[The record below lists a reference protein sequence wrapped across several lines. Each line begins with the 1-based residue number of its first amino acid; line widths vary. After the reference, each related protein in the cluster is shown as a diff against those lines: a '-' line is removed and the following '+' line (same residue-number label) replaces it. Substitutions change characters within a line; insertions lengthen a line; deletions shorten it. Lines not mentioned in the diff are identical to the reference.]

1 MSIKHDKYMPL
12 YAYLS
17 PASIPQIVAHIQ
29 DYLVKHP
36 ILSVETIAEIIVQSL
51 EEHPELINGEAI
63 PISPD
68 SEQSIKAY
76 IDSLPSIDTYTKAE
90 INTLLTGKQ
99 DTLTFDQAPTPGSS
113 NPVTSSG
120 IIAAMSAMNEALET
134 MINAKADSASTYT
147 KTQVDTLLTDKA
159 NTDDVYS
166 KNTMDAKLLE
176 YATSDSVYSK
186 TDINTM
192 KQVNKTNL
200 AIVSTDGLAPLD
212 IDAGQYV
219 YFNDVMYMA
228 TEDIL
233 TGAQL
238 VPNTNIVIN
247 PIGVTNRIGDGLKN
261 AVTQIN
267 GLAETV
273 SNQSAEIGKKA
284 DKPVI
289 VSVTVDTAGASMSAA
304 DLAKLKS
311 DMVMCWYTGNRL
323 NLTSDLSITPGSGQQ
338 PAGKASS
345 STTFTIA
352 FIHSANNTAIA
363 SVIPAECVDVS
374 GEFTSMHANVT
385 ITNKKCY
392 KCGNI
397 VYVAIAFKV
406 ENSLR
411 DFARIIS
418 TGTFQFKQL
427 VTAQLYSSGFD
438 TLYSQLVYADEDNTF
453 FTTRKA
459 ISAGDYRILTSF
471 VV

>member
-1 MSIKHDKYMPL
+1 MSIKYDKYMPL

-29 DYLVKHP
+29 DYLIKHP

-51 EEHPELINGEAI
+51 QEHPELINGTAI
-63 PISPD
+63 PISAD

-99 DTLTFDQAPTPGSS
+99 DTLTFDQAPTPGSA

-134 MINAKADSASTYT
+134 LINAKADSVSTYT

-159 NTDDVYS
+159 DTDDVYS
-166 KNTMDAKLLE
+166 KNTMDAMLLE

-192 KQVNKTNL
+192 KQVNKANL
-200 AIVSTDGLAPLD
+200 AIVSTDGMAPLD
-212 IDAGQYV
+212 IAAGQYV

-238 VPNTNIVIN
+238 VPNANIVIN
-247 PIGVTNRIGDGLKN
+247 PIGVANRIGDGLKN

-273 SNQSAEIGKKA
+273 SSQSRQIDELA
-284 DKPVI
+284 DDIEALGPYNGLD
-289 VSVTVDTAGASMSAA
+289 SDSTTAALSAA
-304 DLAKLKS
+304 QGNILNNKLFAA
-311 DMVMCWYTGNRL
+311 TGE
-323 NLTSDLSITPGSGQQ
+323 
-338 PAGKASS
+338 S
-345 STTFTIA
+345 STVTRYNETWLLTAKNGAYLSGGGSTTGTILEGLDNA
-352 FIHSANNTAIA
+352 YGILLIFSTAPNDDAPTAEEYCIMFFANSANSLYYRNFYRRKST
-363 SVIPAECVDVS
+363 
-374 GEFTSMHANVT
+374 NT
-385 ITNKKCY
+385 ITWRGALKK
-392 KCGNI
+392 I
-397 VYVAIAFKV
+397 
-406 ENSLR
+406 
-411 DFARIIS
+411 
-418 TGTFQFKQL
+418 
-427 VTAQLYSSGFD
+427 
-438 TLYSQLVYADEDNTF
+438 
-453 FTTRKA
+453 TTN
-459 ISAGDYRILTSF
+459 
-471 VV
+471 

>member
-1 MSIKHDKYMPL
+1 MGISYDKYMPL

-51 EEHPELINGEAI
+51 QEHPELINGTAI
-63 PISPD
+63 PISAD

-90 INTLLTGKQ
+90 INLLLTGKQ

-134 MINAKADSASTYT
+134 LIEAKADSASTYT

-192 KQVNKTNL
+192 KQVNKANL

-212 IDAGQYV
+212 IAAGQYV
-219 YFNDVMYMA
+219 YFNDIMYMA
-228 TEDIL
+228 TEEIL

-238 VPNTNIVIN
+238 VPNANIVIN

-261 AVTQIN
+261 AATQIN
-267 GLAETV
+267 GLAGRMTLAEDAISSQSQQIDSLQDESDTRVLKPSAAFSIPASGGSV
-273 SNQSAEIGKKA
+273 SYNLAGLTAGHELARWNFSSSAEN
-284 DKPVI
+284 DPPV
-289 VSVTVDTAGASMSAA
+289 
-304 DLAKLKS
+304 DLS
-311 DMVMCWYTGNRL
+311 WYTYDGYFN
-323 NLTSDLSITPGSGQQ
+323 
-338 PAGKASS
+338 
-345 STTFTIA
+345 
-352 FIHSANNTAIA
+352 
-363 SVIPAECVDVS
+363 
-374 GEFTSMHANVT
+374 
-385 ITNKKCY
+385 ITNTS
-392 KCGNI
+392 G
-397 VYVAIAFKV
+397 
-406 ENSLR
+406 
-411 DFARIIS
+411 S
-418 TGTFQFKQL
+418 TSETIQPVFVL
-427 VTAQLYSSGFD
+427 PEVI
-438 TLYSQLVYADEDNTF
+438 
-453 FTTRKA
+453 TTTVH
-459 ISAGDYRILTSF
+459 S
-471 VV
+471 

>member
-1 MSIKHDKYMPL
+1 MSIKYDKYMPL

-51 EEHPELINGEAI
+51 QEHPELINGTTI
-63 PISPD
+63 PISAD

-99 DTLTFDQAPTPGSS
+99 DTLTFDQAPTPGSA

-134 MINAKADSASTYT
+134 LINAKADSVSTYT

-159 NTDDVYS
+159 DTDDVYS
-166 KNTMDAKLLE
+166 KNTMDAMLLE

-192 KQVNKTNL
+192 KQVNKANL
-200 AIVSTDGLAPLD
+200 AIVSTDGMAPLD
-212 IDAGQYV
+212 IAAGQYV

-228 TEDIL
+228 TEEIL
-233 TGAQL
+233 TGVQL
-238 VPNTNIVIN
+238 VPNANIVIN

-273 SNQSAEIGKKA
+273 SNQSQQIDNLFTLKDQFRTTAILPASGNNDIYTYTLTAGKKYIIVA
-284 DKPVI
+284 DIQGTIRPNTGSRI
-289 VSVTVDTAGASMSAA
+289 VGALRLGTDELIRFYDGFVDAGATFGGSGCAIAIPSTDTSLIFRVYAA
-304 DLAKLKS
+304 DNNAIIDNAYSLK
-311 DMVMCWYTGNRL
+311 
-323 NLTSDLSITPGSGQQ
+323 I
-338 PAGKASS
+338 
-345 STTFTIA
+345 FEI
-352 FIHSANNTAIA
+352 
-363 SVIPAECVDVS
+363 
-374 GEFTSMHANVT
+374 
-385 ITNKKCY
+385 
-392 KCGNI
+392 
-397 VYVAIAFKV
+397 
-406 ENSLR
+406 
-411 DFARIIS
+411 
-418 TGTFQFKQL
+418 
-427 VTAQLYSSGFD
+427 
-438 TLYSQLVYADEDNTF
+438 
-453 FTTRKA
+453 
-459 ISAGDYRILTSF
+459 
-471 VV
+471 

>member
-1 MSIKHDKYMPL
+1 MSIKYDKYMPL

-36 ILSVETIAEIIVQSL
+36 ILSAETIAEIIVESL
-51 EEHPELINGEAI
+51 QEHPELINGTAI
-63 PISPD
+63 PISAD

-134 MINAKADSASTYT
+134 LINSKADSATTYT

-159 NTDDVYS
+159 NADDVYS

-176 YATSDSVYSK
+176 YAPSESVYSK
-186 TDINTM
+186 QDINTM
-192 KQVNKTNL
+192 KQVNKANL

-212 IDAGQYV
+212 IAAGQYV

-228 TEDIL
+228 TEEIL

-238 VPNTNIVIN
+238 VPNANIVIN

-267 GLAETV
+267 GLADRMTLAEEGLSSQSQQKVNKGDLTNVNLTGTTNTLQTTIPVGTVFYLNGALNIAIANIASGATFTSSNCKALSDGVLNPVNVQLTPETGITPDAY
-273 SNQSAEIGKKA
+273 NHCA
-284 DKPVI
+284 
-289 VSVTVDTAGASMSAA
+289 M
-304 DLAKLKS
+304 
-311 DMVMCWYTGNRL
+311 TGNVAC
-323 NLTSDLSITPGSGQQ
+323 LSVSFSYDATASGWT
-338 PAGKASS
+338 K
-345 STTFTIA
+345 
-352 FIHSANNTAIA
+352 
-363 SVIPAECVDVS
+363 
-374 GEFTSMHANVT
+374 
-385 ITNKKCY
+385 
-392 KCGNI
+392 
-397 VYVAIAFKV
+397 AFKLSPEMGPGIDV
-406 ENSLR
+406 YFPL
-411 DFARIIS
+411 IS
-418 TGTFQFKQL
+418 MYTKTVIGIGYVLSGTVWFQL
-427 VTAQLYSSGFD
+427 SEA
-438 TLYSQLVYADEDNTF
+438 
-453 FTTRKA
+453 
-459 ISAGDYRILTSF
+459 TSYK
-471 VV
+471 VRGSCSWIVGK

>member
-1 MSIKHDKYMPL
+1 MSIKYDKYIPL

-51 EEHPELINGEAI
+51 QECPELINGTAI
-63 PISPD
+63 PISAD

-113 NPVTSSG
+113 NPVMSSG

-134 MINAKADSASTYT
+134 LINAKADSASTYT

-159 NTDDVYS
+159 NAADVYS

-186 TDINTM
+186 QGINTM
-192 KQVNKTNL
+192 KQVNKANL

-212 IDAGQYV
+212 IAAGQYV

-228 TEDIL
+228 TEEIL
-233 TGAQL
+233 TGVQL
-238 VPNTNIVIN
+238 VPNANIVIN

-273 SNQSAEIGKKA
+273 SNQSQQIANVQNSLAYIVGNTNTTGSTLASGTFVYVKGHSTIAEGLRK
-284 DKPVI
+284 
-289 VSVTVDTAGASMSAA
+289 VTGSISANASITTNNTE
-304 DLAKLKS
+304 D
-311 DMVMCWYTGNRL
+311 CTGGGL
-323 NLTSDLSITPGSGQQ
+323 NALNNNLRKIIKGQTTNTTSDVGTFIVLDVPSGAVYVSAYTNNTNYWVKYYSQGTFGIVNYNNINVSTESITLYHYWAI
-338 PAGKASS
+338 PA
-345 STTFTIA
+345 
-352 FIHSANNTAIA
+352 NTAI
-363 SVIPAECVDVS
+363 P
-374 GEFTSMHANVT
+374 
-385 ITNKKCY
+385 
-392 KCGNI
+392 
-397 VYVAIAFKV
+397 
-406 ENSLR
+406 
-411 DFARIIS
+411 
-418 TGTFQFKQL
+418 TG
-427 VTAQLYSSGFD
+427 Y
-438 TLYSQLVYADEDNTF
+438 TLA
-453 FTTRKA
+453 
-459 ISAGDYRILTSF
+459 
-471 VV
+471 

>member
-1 MSIKHDKYMPL
+1 MSIKYDKYIPL

-51 EEHPELINGEAI
+51 QERPELINGTAI
-63 PISPD
+63 PISAD

-134 MINAKADSASTYT
+134 LINAKEDSASTYT

-159 NTDDVYS
+159 NAADVYS

-186 TDINTM
+186 QGINTM
-192 KQVNKTNL
+192 KQVNKANL

-212 IDAGQYV
+212 IAAGQYV

-228 TEDIL
+228 TEEIL
-233 TGAQL
+233 TGVQL
-238 VPNTNIVIN
+238 VPNANIVIN

-273 SNQSAEIGKKA
+273 SNQSQQIANVQNSLAYIVGNTNTTGSTLASGTFVYVKGHSTIAEGLRK
-284 DKPVI
+284 
-289 VSVTVDTAGASMSAA
+289 VTGSISANASITTNNTE
-304 DLAKLKS
+304 D
-311 DMVMCWYTGNRL
+311 CTGGGL
-323 NLTSDLSITPGSGQQ
+323 NALNNNLRKIIKGQTTNTTSDVGTFIVLDVPSGAVYVSAYTNNTNYWVKYYSQGTFGIVNYNNINVSTKSITLYHYWAI
-338 PAGKASS
+338 PA
-345 STTFTIA
+345 
-352 FIHSANNTAIA
+352 NTAI
-363 SVIPAECVDVS
+363 P
-374 GEFTSMHANVT
+374 
-385 ITNKKCY
+385 
-392 KCGNI
+392 
-397 VYVAIAFKV
+397 
-406 ENSLR
+406 
-411 DFARIIS
+411 
-418 TGTFQFKQL
+418 TG
-427 VTAQLYSSGFD
+427 Y
-438 TLYSQLVYADEDNTF
+438 TLA
-453 FTTRKA
+453 
-459 ISAGDYRILTSF
+459 
-471 VV
+471 

>member
-1 MSIKHDKYMPL
+1 MSIKYDKYIPL

-51 EEHPELINGEAI
+51 QERPELINGTAI
-63 PISPD
+63 PISAD

-134 MINAKADSASTYT
+134 LINAKADSASTYT

-159 NTDDVYS
+159 NAADVYS

-186 TDINTM
+186 QGINTM
-192 KQVNKTNL
+192 KQVNKANL

-212 IDAGQYV
+212 IAAGQYV

-228 TEDIL
+228 TEEIL
-233 TGAQL
+233 TGVQL
-238 VPNTNIVIN
+238 VPNANIVIN

-273 SNQSAEIGKKA
+273 SNQSQQINGLAETVSNQSQQINGLA
-284 DKPVI
+284 ETVSNQSQQIANVQNSLAYI
-289 VSVTVDTAGASMSAA
+289 VGNTNTTGSTLASGTFVYVKGHSTIAEGLRKVTGSISANASITTNNTE
-304 DLAKLKS
+304 D
-311 DMVMCWYTGNRL
+311 CTGGGL
-323 NLTSDLSITPGSGQQ
+323 NALNNNLRKIIKGQTTNTTSDVGTFTVLDVPSGAVYVSAYTNNTNYWVKYYSQGTFGIVNYNNINVSTKSITLYHYWAI
-338 PAGKASS
+338 PA
-345 STTFTIA
+345 
-352 FIHSANNTAIA
+352 NTAI
-363 SVIPAECVDVS
+363 P
-374 GEFTSMHANVT
+374 
-385 ITNKKCY
+385 
-392 KCGNI
+392 
-397 VYVAIAFKV
+397 
-406 ENSLR
+406 
-411 DFARIIS
+411 
-418 TGTFQFKQL
+418 TG
-427 VTAQLYSSGFD
+427 Y
-438 TLYSQLVYADEDNTF
+438 TLA
-453 FTTRKA
+453 
-459 ISAGDYRILTSF
+459 
-471 VV
+471 

>member
-1 MSIKHDKYMPL
+1 MSIKYDKYMPL

-36 ILSVETIAEIIVQSL
+36 ILSAETIAEIIVESL
-51 EEHPELINGEAI
+51 QEHPELINGTAI
-63 PISPD
+63 PISAD

-134 MINAKADSASTYT
+134 LINSKADSATTYT

-159 NTDDVYS
+159 NADDVYS

-176 YATSDSVYSK
+176 YATSESVYSK
-186 TDINTM
+186 QDINTM
-192 KQVNKTNL
+192 KQVNKANL

-212 IDAGQYV
+212 IAAGQYV

-228 TEDIL
+228 TEEIL

-238 VPNTNIVIN
+238 VPNANIVIN

-267 GLAETV
+267 GLADRMTLAEEGLN
-273 SNQSAEIGKKA
+273 SQSRQIANLGATFWQVVVEDNMFVMYWHGVEAESPI
-284 DKPVI
+284 
-289 VSVTVDTAGASMSAA
+289 SVALEGA
-304 DLAKLKS
+304 
-311 DMVMCWYTGNRL
+311 N
-323 NLTSDLSITPGSGQQ
+323 
-338 PAGKASS
+338 
-345 STTFTIA
+345 
-352 FIHSANNTAIA
+352 
-363 SVIPAECVDVS
+363 
-374 GEFTSMHANVT
+374 
-385 ITNKKCY
+385 
-392 KCGNI
+392 
-397 VYVAIAFKV
+397 YVAYI
-406 ENSLR
+406 ES
-411 DFARIIS
+411 
-418 TGTFQFKQL
+418 
-427 VTAQLYSSGFD
+427 
-438 TLYSQLVYADEDNTF
+438 
-453 FTTRKA
+453 
-459 ISAGDYRILTSF
+459 
-471 VV
+471 

>member
-1 MSIKHDKYMPL
+1 MSIKYDKYMPL

-36 ILSVETIAEIIVQSL
+36 ILSAETIAEIIVESL
-51 EEHPELINGEAI
+51 QEHPELINGTAI
-63 PISPD
+63 PISAD

-134 MINAKADSASTYT
+134 LINSKADSATTYT

-159 NTDDVYS
+159 NADDVYS

-176 YATSDSVYSK
+176 YATSESVYSK
-186 TDINTM
+186 QDINTM

-212 IDAGQYV
+212 IAAGQYV
-219 YFNDVMYMA
+219 YFNDIMYMA
-228 TEDIL
+228 TEAIL

-238 VPNTNIVIN
+238 VPNANIVIN

-273 SNQSAEIGKKA
+273 SEQSQQI
-284 DKPVI
+284 DDSKPVI
-289 VSVTVDTAGASMSAA
+289 VTVTVNANSVSMSAA
-304 DLAKLKS
+304 DQAKLTD
-311 DMVMCWYTGNRL
+311 DMIKIWHYGDTSKLTKRL
-323 NLTSDLSITPGSGQQ
+323 EITPGNGTVSFNDARATSQIDL
-338 PAGKASS
+338 
-345 STTFTIA
+345 TIA
-352 FIHSANNTAIA
+352 FLR
-363 SVIPAECVDVS
+363 
-374 GEFTSMHANVT
+374 TS
-385 ITNKKCY
+385 I
-392 KCGNI
+392 
-397 VYVAIAFKV
+397 
-406 ENSLR
+406 
-411 DFARIIS
+411 
-418 TGTFQFKQL
+418 
-427 VTAQLYSSGFD
+427 
-438 TLYSQLVYADEDNTF
+438 
-453 FTTRKA
+453 
-459 ISAGDYRILTSF
+459 
-471 VV
+471 

>member
-1 MSIKHDKYMPL
+1 MSIKYDKYMPL

-29 DYLVKHP
+29 DYLIKHP

-51 EEHPELINGEAI
+51 QEHPELINGTAI
-63 PISPD
+63 PISAD

-99 DTLTFDQAPTPGSS
+99 DTLTFDQAPTPGSA

-134 MINAKADSASTYT
+134 LINAKADSVSTYT

-159 NTDDVYS
+159 DTDDVYS
-166 KNTMDAKLLE
+166 KNTMDAMLLE

-192 KQVNKTNL
+192 KQVNKANL
-200 AIVSTDGLAPLD
+200 AIVSTDGMAPLD
-212 IDAGQYV
+212 IAAGQYV

-238 VPNTNIVIN
+238 VPNANIVIN
-247 PIGVTNRIGDGLKN
+247 PIGVANRIGDGLKN

-273 SNQSAEIGKKA
+273 SSQSQQIDEKTNQTNIAPVENGTTATQNYNVDDLVIINGVLYKVTTPILSGETFVTGTNIIQTNIDSVISTFGLETVGFSMTSSDILLSGGIYKVGKI
-284 DKPVI
+284 VI
-289 VSVTVDTAGASMSAA
+289 VNFTMKSSRTVSNSPGIVLITLMAMRPKFDSALSA
-304 DLAKLKS
+304 IDI
-311 DMVMCWYTGNRL
+311 
-323 NLTSDLSITPGSGQQ
+323 TSGI
-338 PAGKASS
+338 SS
-345 STTFTIA
+345 SIDAAIPCGVQAGGRIFIKSLTTDHIY
-352 FIHSANNTAIA
+352 AITGA
-363 SVIPAECVDVS
+363 
-374 GEFTSMHANVT
+374 
-385 ITNKKCY
+385 Y
-392 KCGNI
+392 
-397 VYVAIAFKV
+397 
-406 ENSLR
+406 
-411 DFARIIS
+411 II
-418 TGTFQFKQL
+418 
-427 VTAQLYSSGFD
+427 D
-438 TLYSQLVYADEDNTF
+438 
-453 FTTRKA
+453 
-459 ISAGDYRILTSF
+459 
-471 VV
+471 

>member
-1 MSIKHDKYMPL
+1 MSIKYDKYMPL

-51 EEHPELINGEAI
+51 QEHPELINGTAI
-63 PISPD
+63 PISAD

-90 INTLLTGKQ
+90 INLLLTGKQ

-134 MINAKADSASTYT
+134 LINSKADSATTYT

-159 NTDDVYS
+159 NADDVYS

-176 YATSDSVYSK
+176 YAPSESVYSK
-186 TDINTM
+186 QDINTM
-192 KQVNKTNL
+192 KQVNKANL

-212 IDAGQYV
+212 IAAGQYV

-228 TEDIL
+228 TEEIL

-238 VPNTNIVIN
+238 VPNANIVIN

-267 GLAETV
+267 GLADRMTLAEEGLSSQSQQIDDLTDEIDNLGNAIATPKITGTTNNTGNTMYAGTYFWLNDNLCYALNNISDGETFTQDTNYILLPNGGLNLSSIDNIWINPNSEVTFISQTV
-273 SNQSAEIGKKA
+273 S
-284 DKPVI
+284 
-289 VSVTVDTAGASMSAA
+289 
-304 DLAKLKS
+304 
-311 DMVMCWYTGNRL
+311 L
-323 NLTSDLSITPGSGQQ
+323 NLIQY
-338 PAGKASS
+338 KA
-345 STTFTIA
+345 IA
-352 FIHSANNTAIA
+352 VIYRYNTAATLFLSHIYLEKNRRE
-363 SVIPAECVDVS
+363 SVSLINS
-374 GEFTSMHANVT
+374 NG
-385 ITNKKCY
+385 
-392 KCGNI
+392 
-397 VYVAIAFKV
+397 AFKV
-406 ENSLR
+406 ASRIAQWSDTGVTFNAARYFDNSNISDR
-411 DFARIIS
+411 DA
-418 TGTFQFKQL
+418 
-427 VTAQLYSSGFD
+427 
-438 TLYSQLVYADEDNTF
+438 EDNDLMIP
-453 FTTRKA
+453 TR
-459 ISAGDYRILTSF
+459 IYGIR
-471 VV
+471 

>member
-1 MSIKHDKYMPL
+1 MSIKYDKYMPL
-12 YAYLS
+12 YTYLS

-51 EEHPELINGEAI
+51 QEHPELINGTVI
-63 PISPD
+63 PISAD

-134 MINAKADSASTYT
+134 LINAKADSASTYT

-186 TDINTM
+186 QDINTM
-192 KQVNKTNL
+192 KQVNKANL

-212 IDAGQYV
+212 IAAGQYV

-228 TEDIL
+228 TEEIL
-233 TGAQL
+233 TGVQL
-238 VPNTNIVIN
+238 VPNANIVIN

-261 AVTQIN
+261 AVTQLN
-267 GLAETV
+267 SLAETV
-273 SNQSAEIGKKA
+273 SNQS
-284 DKPVI
+284 
-289 VSVTVDTAGASMSAA
+289 
-304 DLAKLKS
+304 
-311 DMVMCWYTGNRL
+311 
-323 NLTSDLSITPGSGQQ
+323 QQ
-338 PAGKASS
+338 
-345 STTFTIA
+345 I
-352 FIHSANNTAIA
+352 
-363 SVIPAECVDVS
+363 E
-374 GEFTSMHANVT
+374 
-385 ITNKKCY
+385 
-392 KCGNI
+392 
-397 VYVAIAFKV
+397 
-406 ENSLR
+406 SLEMQV
-411 DFARIIS
+411 
-418 TGTFQFKQL
+418 GPYMFQID
-427 VTAQLYSSGFD
+427 SSGHLI
-438 TLYSQLVYADEDNTF
+438 LYYPDGATPPPFRLASNGHLYY
-453 FTTRKA
+453 
-459 ISAGDYRILTSF
+459 DYN
-471 VV
+471 

>member
-1 MSIKHDKYMPL
+1 MSIKYDKYMPL

-36 ILSVETIAEIIVQSL
+36 ILSAETIAEIIVESL
-51 EEHPELINGEAI
+51 QEHPELINGTAI
-63 PISPD
+63 PISAD

-134 MINAKADSASTYT
+134 LINSKADSATTYT

-159 NTDDVYS
+159 NADDVYS

-176 YATSDSVYSK
+176 YAPSESVYSK
-186 TDINTM
+186 QDINTM
-192 KQVNKTNL
+192 KQVNKANL

-212 IDAGQYV
+212 IAAGQYV

-228 TEDIL
+228 TEEIL

-238 VPNTNIVIN
+238 VPNANIVIN

-267 GLAETV
+267 GLADRMTLAEEGLSSQSRQITNLSGLMAWVENGDTSSRAYAVGTYIIWKNNIYTV
-273 SNQSAEIGKKA
+273 AQTIPNSG
-284 DKPVI
+284 
-289 VSVTVDTAGASMSAA
+289 VTFTPG
-304 DLAKLKS
+304 
-311 DMVMCWYTGNRL
+311 T
-323 NLTSDLSITPGSGQQ
+323 NLTQVTNGALNTIIKIDTTTIDTNSTG
-338 PAGKASS
+338 S
-345 STTFTIA
+345 STTSFFNDSMGKLIAVYDNINGVGGGFT
-352 FIHSANNTAIA
+352 
-363 SVIPAECVDVS
+363 VIPVKYQR
-374 GEFTSMHANVT
+374 N
-385 ITNKKCY
+385 Y
-392 KCGNI
+392 KCI
-397 VYVAIAFKV
+397 VCDAMTPYANAT
-406 ENSLR
+406 
-411 DFARIIS
+411 DFPII
-418 TGTFQFKQL
+418 
-427 VTAQLYSSGFD
+427 Y
-438 TLYSQLVYADEDNTF
+438 YY
-453 FTTRKA
+453 
-459 ISAGDYRILTSF
+459 I
-471 VV
+471 

>member
-1 MSIKHDKYMPL
+1 MSIKYDKYMPL

-29 DYLVKHP
+29 DYLIKHP

-51 EEHPELINGEAI
+51 QEHPELINGTAI
-63 PISPD
+63 PISAD

-99 DTLTFDQAPTPGSS
+99 DTLTFDQAPTPGSA

-134 MINAKADSASTYT
+134 LINAKADSVSTYT

-159 NTDDVYS
+159 DTDDVYS
-166 KNTMDAKLLE
+166 KNTMDAMLLE

-192 KQVNKTNL
+192 KQVNKANL
-200 AIVSTDGLAPLD
+200 AIVSTDGMAPLD
-212 IDAGQYV
+212 IAAGQYV

-238 VPNTNIVIN
+238 VPNANIVIN
-247 PIGVTNRIGDGLKN
+247 PIGVANRIGDGLKN

-273 SNQSAEIGKKA
+273 SSQSKQIG
-284 DKPVI
+284 
-289 VSVTVDTAGASMSAA
+289 T
-304 DLAKLKS
+304 
-311 DMVMCWYTGNRL
+311 
-323 NLTSDLSITPGSGQQ
+323 
-338 PAGKASS
+338 
-345 STTFTIA
+345 
-352 FIHSANNTAIA
+352 
-363 SVIPAECVDVS
+363 
-374 GEFTSMHANVT
+374 
-385 ITNKKCY
+385 
-392 KCGNI
+392 
-397 VYVAIAFKV
+397 
-406 ENSLR
+406 
-411 DFARIIS
+411 
-418 TGTFQFKQL
+418 L
-427 VTAQLYSSGFD
+427 VTAEAKTFKDGYEVTLPNVSDTNRTFAVAGITANHSLVQEGYAYLSNPSAAPSGLQLDTAAGTVTVSG
-438 TLYSQLVYADEDNTF
+438 TLTG
-453 FTTRKA
+453 TTNIIA
-459 ISAGDYRILTSF
+459 SF
-471 VV
+471 VIKQQSATGTAAS

>member
-1 MSIKHDKYMPL
+1 MSIKYDKYMPL
-12 YAYLS
+12 YTYLS

-51 EEHPELINGEAI
+51 QEHPELINGTAI
-63 PISPD
+63 PISAD

-134 MINAKADSASTYT
+134 LINAKADSVSTYT

-176 YATSDSVYSK
+176 YATSESVYSK
-186 TDINTM
+186 QDINTM
-192 KQVNKTNL
+192 KQVNKANL

-212 IDAGQYV
+212 IAAGQYV

-228 TEDIL
+228 TEEIL
-233 TGAQL
+233 TGVQL
-238 VPNTNIVIN
+238 VPNANIVIN

-273 SNQSAEIGKKA
+273 SNQSQQIGDLSDEKAPLLKKFTFNVTTSSSAQTLSPAESTTGLDTNWWCVESTLGTPSSQLLDWTWTTGTNVLTLTVPA
-284 DKPVI
+284 NGCA
-289 VSVTVDTAGASMSAA
+289 SAGTTVTLL
-304 DLAKLKS
+304 LAKLA
-311 DMVMCWYTGNRL
+311 
-323 NLTSDLSITPGSGQQ
+323 TS
-338 PAGKASS
+338 
-345 STTFTIA
+345 
-352 FIHSANNTAIA
+352 
-363 SVIPAECVDVS
+363 
-374 GEFTSMHANVT
+374 
-385 ITNKKCY
+385 
-392 KCGNI
+392 
-397 VYVAIAFKV
+397 
-406 ENSLR
+406 
-411 DFARIIS
+411 
-418 TGTFQFKQL
+418 
-427 VTAQLYSSGFD
+427 
-438 TLYSQLVYADEDNTF
+438 
-453 FTTRKA
+453 
-459 ISAGDYRILTSF
+459 
-471 VV
+471 

>member
-1 MSIKHDKYMPL
+1 MSIKYDKYIPL

-51 EEHPELINGEAI
+51 QERPELINGTAI
-63 PISPD
+63 PISAD

-134 MINAKADSASTYT
+134 LINAKADSVSTYT

-159 NTDDVYS
+159 NAADVYS

-186 TDINTM
+186 QGINTM
-192 KQVNKTNL
+192 KQVNKANL

-212 IDAGQYV
+212 IAAGQYV

-228 TEDIL
+228 TEEIL
-233 TGAQL
+233 TGVQL
-238 VPNTNIVIN
+238 VPNANIVIN

-273 SNQSAEIGKKA
+273 SNQSQQIANVQNSLAYIVGNTNTTGSTLASGTFVYVKGHSTIAEGLRK
-284 DKPVI
+284 
-289 VSVTVDTAGASMSAA
+289 VTGSISANASITTNNTE
-304 DLAKLKS
+304 D
-311 DMVMCWYTGNRL
+311 CTGGGL
-323 NLTSDLSITPGSGQQ
+323 NALNNNLRKIIKGQTTNTTSDVGTFTVLDVPSGAVYVSAYTNNTNYWVKYYSQGTFGIVNYNNINVSTKSITLYHYWAI
-338 PAGKASS
+338 PA
-345 STTFTIA
+345 
-352 FIHSANNTAIA
+352 NTAI
-363 SVIPAECVDVS
+363 P
-374 GEFTSMHANVT
+374 
-385 ITNKKCY
+385 
-392 KCGNI
+392 
-397 VYVAIAFKV
+397 
-406 ENSLR
+406 
-411 DFARIIS
+411 
-418 TGTFQFKQL
+418 TG
-427 VTAQLYSSGFD
+427 Y
-438 TLYSQLVYADEDNTF
+438 TLA
-453 FTTRKA
+453 
-459 ISAGDYRILTSF
+459 
-471 VV
+471 

>member
-1 MSIKHDKYMPL
+1 MSIKYDKYMPL

-51 EEHPELINGEAI
+51 QEHPELINGTAI
-63 PISPD
+63 PISAD

-76 IDSLPSIDTYTKAE
+76 IDSLPSVDTYTKAE

-134 MINAKADSASTYT
+134 LINAKADSASTYT

-186 TDINTM
+186 TDINTI
-192 KQVNKTNL
+192 KQVNKANL
-200 AIVSTDGLAPLD
+200 AIVSTDGTAPLD
-212 IDAGQYV
+212 IAAGQYV
-219 YFNDVMYMA
+219 YYEDVMYMA

-233 TGAQL
+233 TGARL
-238 VPNTNIVIN
+238 VPNSNIVLN

-267 GLAETV
+267 GLADRMTLAEGELSSQSQQIANVESGIAIIVNGDTATQAVPAGGYAYIKNNTHGLSEGLYTNTSGAAFPASGGTADNTVFTAV
-273 SNQSAEIGKKA
+273 SNGGFNVLNSKIATQDIS
-284 DKPVI
+284 
-289 VSVTVDTAGASMSAA
+289 SNVT
-304 DLAKLKS
+304 
-311 DMVMCWYTGNRL
+311 
-323 NLTSDLSITPGSGQQ
+323 TPRG
-338 PAGKASS
+338 
-345 STTFTIA
+345 TFTIKQVNTVLDAVFVTVELTLSSEVNAGQTILTGLPKAKGNYVNIFIRQGTTPKAAYMDNSGLIAGEA
-352 FIHSANNTAIA
+352 F
-363 SVIPAECVDVS
+363 
-374 GEFTSMHANVT
+374 
-385 ITNKKCY
+385 
-392 KCGNI
+392 
-397 VYVAIAFKV
+397 
-406 ENSLR
+406 
-411 DFARIIS
+411 
-418 TGTFQFKQL
+418 
-427 VTAQLYSSGFD
+427 SSGAK
-438 TLYSQLVYADEDNTF
+438 LQINYAYV
-453 FTTRKA
+453 KQ
-459 ISAGDYRILTSF
+459 
-471 VV
+471 

>member
-1 MSIKHDKYMPL
+1 MSIKYDKYMPL

-36 ILSVETIAEIIVQSL
+36 ILSAETIAEIIVESL
-51 EEHPELINGEAI
+51 QEHPELINGTAI
-63 PISPD
+63 PISAD

-134 MINAKADSASTYT
+134 LINSKADSATTYT

-159 NTDDVYS
+159 NADDVYS

-176 YATSDSVYSK
+176 YAPSESVYSK
-186 TDINTM
+186 QDINTM
-192 KQVNKTNL
+192 KQVNKANL

-212 IDAGQYV
+212 IAAGQYV

-228 TEDIL
+228 TEEIL

-238 VPNTNIVIN
+238 VPNANIVIN

-267 GLAETV
+267 GLADRMTLAEEGLSSQSQQIDGLSDVIDGLTNEDV
-273 SNQSAEIGKKA
+273 NLSNAIA
-284 DKPVI
+284 IVI
-289 VSVTVDTAGASMSAA
+289 SGNVAPTGGITAGKYYYWNGYLRRPTANIAA
-304 DLAKLKS
+304 GETLTDSNMPIIPTGGLNDVSTIIDYTSQCTSNVGTFNTNYSTAKYINNVKFVSFSININTSVSGDGAILSLPSTMRS
-311 DMVMCWYTGNRL
+311 D
-323 NLTSDLSITPGSGQQ
+323 
-338 PAGKASS
+338 
-345 STTFTIA
+345 
-352 FIHSANNTAIA
+352 A
-363 SVIPAECVDVS
+363 SVKYFKD
-374 GEFTSMHANVT
+374 T
-385 ITNKKCY
+385 IDNRSYYLQGATIK
-392 KCGNI
+392 
-397 VYVAIAFKV
+397 
-406 ENSLR
+406 
-411 DFARIIS
+411 
-418 TGTFQFKQL
+418 
-427 VTAQLYSSGFD
+427 TAGPLSSG
-438 TLYSQLVYADEDNTF
+438 TTCRF
-453 FTTRKA
+453 FITY
-459 ISAGDYRILTSF
+459 I
-471 VV
+471 